1 MNMGQGGQPTPWWQ
15 AIDRR
20 TFGKGALAFATLVSM
35 SGCKGEEA
43 ADKESLALQQQH
55 GWNVGAESTR
65 LLFRGLSEYD
75 ATGSADWKAY
85 TDPARLIDA
94 WRPRTEIWQPFFQPT
109 LMQALQA
116 NSLREQIRPITSGAM
131 HDAFGRGET
140 LRRDLLSQVSKG
152 EATFFI
158 ADLPGPEAVA
168 FGAGMAGW
176 ADVIANFENWP
187 HPLGV
192 VRSHETLAALL
203 YYAAYMQEHKQQLPT
218 SAPALLVLD
227 NQRLTPYTDDSKL
240 FDNRYLAT
248 VPSATALK
256 QRGIQYIMYI
266 VPNREQQHE
275 SDDLNDD
282 FVAYKEAG
290 LKVALLPLGDLQK
303 VTQQVPKTAPD
314 GTTSTV
320 QERRYYY
327 GGGLESHLGFLLLYS
342 FLAPRPTL
350 YYPYPYPSPAGGV
363 PAPTGGG
370 PAGRG
375 VTLGDI
381 RRPTTPP
388 PSYEPAPRPTMF
400 SSARVGGQGGV
411 GRTKPSGFGR
421 TTVRTSGGRVTGIGG
436 ETSSSR
442 STFGRSG
449 SLGRSGSSGSS

>member
-1 MNMGQGGQPTPWWQ
+1 MGQRGRPAPWWQ

-20 TFGKGALAFATLVSM
+20 TFGKSALAFAALVSM
-35 SGCKGEEA
+35 SGCKSEEA
-43 ADKESLALQQQH
+43 IDTESLELQQQR

-65 LLFRGLSEYD
+65 LLFRGVSEQD

-85 TDPARLIDA
+85 TDPARLLDA
-94 WRPRTEIWQPFFQPT
+94 WRPRTETWQPFLRPT

-116 NSLREQIRPITSGAM
+116 SSLREQVRPIITGAM
-131 HDAFGRGET
+131 RDAFGRGET

-152 EATFFI
+152 EATLFI

-176 ADVIANFENWP
+176 ADVIVAFDNWP

-203 YYAAYMQEHKQQLPT
+203 YYAATMQERKQQLPT
-218 SAPALLVLD
+218 SAPGLLVLD
-227 NQRLTPYTDDSKL
+227 NQRLAPYTDNSTQ

-248 VPSATALK
+248 LPSAAALQ
-256 QRGIQYIMYI
+256 QRGIQYVMYI
-266 VPNREQQHE
+266 VPSREQQQE
-275 SDDLNDD
+275 GDDLNDD
-282 FVAYKEAG
+282 FVAYKNAG
-290 LKVALLPLGDLQK
+290 LKVALMPLSDLQK
-303 VTQQVPKTAPD
+303 VTEQVPKTQP
-314 GTTSTV
+314 GSSTRTV
-320 QERRYYY
+320 TETRYYY

-350 YYPYPYPSPAGGV
+350 YYPAPYPYPVGGV
-363 PAPTGGG
+363 PAPSGGW
-370 PAGRG
+370 PSGRG

-381 RRPTTPP
+381 RRPTTPA
-388 PSYEPAPRPTMF
+388 PSYEPTPRPTMF
-400 SSARVGGQGGV
+400 SGARVGGQGGV

-421 TTVRTSGGRVTGIGG
+421 TTVRTSGGQVTGIGG
-436 ETSSSR
+436 DVSGSR

-449 SLGRSGSSGSS
+449 SLGRSGSSSSS